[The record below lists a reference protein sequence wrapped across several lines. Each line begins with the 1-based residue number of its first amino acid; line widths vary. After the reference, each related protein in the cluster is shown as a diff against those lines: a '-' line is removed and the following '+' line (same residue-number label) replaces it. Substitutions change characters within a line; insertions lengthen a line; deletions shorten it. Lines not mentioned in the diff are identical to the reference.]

1 MTKDDLIKKFPK
13 PQFSKFP
20 DSKITE
26 LIDLCLD
33 TAKSYHQINEMII
46 IISNIIF
53 HIQHILYLKVIQ
65 LMENC
70 QKMNLK
76 TISIMNVFMHGIMD
90 ICPKIVIIH
99 C

>member
-13 PQFSKFP
+13 PQFGKFP

-33 TAKSYHQINEMII
+33 TAKSYHQINEI

-53 HIQHILYLKVIQ
+53 RAPTLKPSSKLGNARVAI
-65 LMENC
+65 
-70 QKMNLK
+70 
-76 TISIMNVFMHGIMD
+76 TYFV
-90 ICPKIVIIH
+90 
-99 C
+99 